1 MANRACSRQLM
12 KVLTTPSKVANSLDW
27 RKATGGTIAT
37 IDVHASRIGITISEH
52 PDTIPS
58 SSPLSSKCSYS
69 LPFRE
74 KGLHKIPTS
83 SRQQL
88 ADLVN
93 EYKVC
98 GYVVSWPLQSDTG
111 LMGASCGRTLYAI
124 EKLLETLPDDTKG
137 IARKAQRSIFSPS
150 RLICLWNGMHSEQ
163 PNTDTF
169 GRSSVY
175 ARTSRK
181 TEYCASKEQYHQD
194 ESIVAANIW
203 EDFVHVNWPH
213 IYEEQQQ
220 IVHEQ
225 PSVETNTRKQQWDAD
240 SGTPSQQQRR
250 TIMAA

>member
-1 MANRACSRQLM
+1 M

-58 SSPLSSKCSYS
+58 SSPPPSKCSYS
-69 LPFRE
+69 LPIRE

-88 ADLVN
+88 VNLVN
-93 EYKVC
+93 EHKVC
-98 GYVVSWPLQSDTG
+98 GFVVSWPLQSDTG

-124 EKLLETLPDDTKG
+124 EELIKTPPNDSGGVKYKT
-137 IARKAQRSIFSPS
+137 QRSVFSPN
-150 RLICLWNGMHSEQ
+150 RPICLWSGMESEQ
-163 PNTDTF
+163 GNTDAF

-181 TEYCASKEQYHQD
+181 TEYCASKEQYHED

-203 EDFVHVNWPH
+203 EDFVHVNWPQ
-213 IYEEQQQ
+213 IYEQQQ
-220 IVHEQ
+220 QHVVQEQ
-225 PSVETNTRKQQWDAD
+225 PSVETNTSKQQLDAD
-240 SGTPSQQQRR
+240 AGAPSQQQRR
-250 TIMAA
+250 IIMAA